1 MAKFVYR
8 MQNILD
14 IKKKLEEQE
23 KINYGLA
30 NAKLEEEKQK
40 LRKLL
45 LQRAGY
51 ERQMKELMTGTLHLD
66 QVRNCRRAI
75 DTMKSLVRT
84 QMIEVHK
91 AENDLEIARKKLK
104 EVMIERKTHEKL
116 REHAF
121 EEFQQEI
128 AYDENKMV
136 DELVS
141 YTYHQTEE

>member
-40 LRKLL
+40 LQKLL

-51 ERQMKELMTGTLHLD
+51 DKQLKELMTGAIDLN
-66 QVRNCRRAI
+66 QIKNCRRAI

-84 QMIEVHK
+84 QMIEVHT
-91 AENDLEIARKKLK
+91 AEKNLEVARRKLK
-104 EVMIERKTHEKL
+104 AVMIERKTHEKL

-121 EEFQQEI
+121 DEFKQEV
-128 AYDENKMV
+128 AYDENKSV

-141 YTYHQTEE
+141 YTYHRTEE